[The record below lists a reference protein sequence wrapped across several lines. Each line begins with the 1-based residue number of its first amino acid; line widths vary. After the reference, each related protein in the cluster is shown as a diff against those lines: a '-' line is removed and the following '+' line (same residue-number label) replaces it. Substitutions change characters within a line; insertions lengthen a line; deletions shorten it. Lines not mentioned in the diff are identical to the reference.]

1 MVSLYL
7 SPIIFIIQMLKKAN
21 LLKLSLALTWLAW
34 QLILFGIS
42 TVSHLRPHKKNLRP
56 HIFSTLR

>member
-1 MVSLYL
+1 
-7 SPIIFIIQMLKKAN
+7 MLKKAN
-21 LLKLSLALTWLAW
+21 LLKLSVALTWLAW

-56 HIFSTLR
+56 HIFSTLK